1 MEGSMQVS
9 IVIGGAS
16 GIGAATARV
25 LRDAGHQVVV
35 ADLPGT
41 AADAYVD
48 VTDEASVEALFEG
61 VVAQHG
67 AFHGVVN
74 CAGVST
80 LSRVVDHDAAEWR
93 RIVDVCLTGAFL
105 VLKHAGRTVADGGSL
120 VSLSSLNARQPGTGL
135 AAYCASKAG
144 LVSLTQVTALELG
157 ARGVRV
163 NSVAPGLVV
172 TPLTAPAMDI
182 PGVRDDYVD
191 NTPLGRSGEPEE
203 VGAAIKFLLSD
214 ESRWITGE
222 TLDINGGAHLKRY
235 PDLVGL
241 IEKAF
246 SDTPRPSSPPLRSP
260 EQRRGDPVGGAE

>member
-1 MEGSMQVS
+1 MDRSQQVVV
-9 IVIGGAS
+9 VIGGAS

-25 LRDAGHQVVV
+25 LADAGHEVVV

-41 AADAYVD
+41 ACDAPVD
-48 VTDEASVEALFEG
+48 VTDEASVAALLDG
-61 VVAQHG
+61 VVAEHG
-67 AFHGVVN
+67 TFHGVVN

-105 VLKHAGRTVADGGSL
+105 VLKHAGQRVADGGSL

-135 AAYCASKAG
+135 AAYCAAKAG
-144 LVSLTQVTALELG
+144 LVALTEVTALELG
-157 ARGVRV
+157 PRGVRV
-163 NSVAPGLVV
+163 NAVAPGLVV

-182 PGVRDDYVD
+182 PAVRDDYLD
-191 NTPLGRSGEPEE
+191 NTALGRSGEPEE
-203 VGAAIKFLLSD
+203 VAAAIRFLLSD
-214 ESRWITGE
+214 DSRWITGE

-241 IEKAF
+241 VEKAF
-246 SDTPRPSSPPLRSP
+246 
-260 EQRRGDPVGGAE
+260 A